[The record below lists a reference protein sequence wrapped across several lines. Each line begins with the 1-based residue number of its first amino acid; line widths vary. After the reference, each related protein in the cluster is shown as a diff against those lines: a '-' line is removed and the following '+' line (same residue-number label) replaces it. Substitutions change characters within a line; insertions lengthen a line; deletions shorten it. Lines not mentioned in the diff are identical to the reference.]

1 MTKHADDRSDS
12 AESRYMIPYQIIRSS
27 RKTIS
32 IQITTDGQVCV
43 RCPSKM
49 RSEDVH
55 RFVQSKSDWIQKH
68 LRTQRALPKLPAF
81 TADELHALASRAL
94 EIIPRQVAHFAPKVG
109 VTYGRISIG
118 NQRSRWGSCSSQ
130 GNLNFNC
137 LLMLAPPEV
146 LDYVVVHELCHRK
159 EMNHSKRF
167 WDEVQK
173 ILPNYDA
180 QRQWLKENGN
190 SLISRLP

>member
-1 MTKHADDRSDS
+1 M
-12 AESRYMIPYQIIRSS
+12 PYQIIRSS
-27 RKTIS
+27 RKTIA
-32 IQITTDGQVCV
+32 IQITPDGHVFV
-43 RCPSKM
+43 RCPNRM
-49 RSEDVH
+49 PAEDIH
-55 RFVQSKSDWIQKH
+55 KFVQSKSHWIQKH
-68 LRTQRALPKLPAF
+68 LCAQSAWPQLPAF
-81 TADELHALASRAL
+81 TAEELHTLASRAL
-94 EIIPRQVAHFAPKVG
+94 EIIHQRVAHFAPKVG
-109 VTYGRISIG
+109 VTYGRITIR
-118 NQRSRWGSCSSQ
+118 NQRSRWGSCSTQ

-137 LLMLAPPEV
+137 LLMLTPPEV

-180 QRQWLKENGN
+180 QRKWLKENGN